1 MSLEYNNIISLGDH
15 CINRILMD
23 ELKKT
28 TNTYPFD
35 WVVHVNQLHDT
46 NVPQNIDMLEELLIN
61 NNIDEI
67 TKKYIGD
74 AINREDKLSNNVWF
88 PHESGTSDEVYE
100 KYKRRFQ
107 RLYDNITR
115 GDVNIYMITTRIKLI
130 EKEYIDKLM
139 NIITKYNTNSKLVF
153 ISGGEHDYMKDYPN
167 IIYKYIPYDAN
178 QFYSYDYTYFR
189 PHIKFYLEN
198 LFAHSNKI

>member
-46 NVPQNIDMLEELLIN
+46 NVPQNIDMLEELLVN
-61 NNIDEI
+61 NNINEI
-67 TKKYIGD
+67 TKKYLGD
-74 AINREDKLSNNVWF
+74 AISREDKLSNNVWF
-88 PHESGTSDEVYE
+88 QHESGTSDEVYE

-130 EKEYIDKLM
+130 EKDYIDKLM

-153 ISGGEHDYMKDYPN
+153 ISGGKHDYMEDYPN
-167 IIYKYIPYDAN
+167 IIYKYIPYDAS
-178 QFYSYDYTYFR
+178 QFYSFDYTYFR
-189 PHIKFYLEN
+189 PHTKFYLEN
-198 LFAHSNKI
+198 LFANSNRI

>member
-46 NVPQNIDMLEELLIN
+46 NVPQNIDMLEELLVN
-61 NNIDEI
+61 NNINEI
-67 TKKYIGD
+67 TKKYLGD
-74 AINREDKLSNNVWF
+74 AISREDKLSNNVWF

-130 EKEYIDKLM
+130 EKDYIDKLM

-153 ISGGEHDYMKDYPN
+153 ISGGKHDYMEDYPN
-167 IIYKYIPYDAN
+167 IIYKYIPYDAS
-178 QFYSYDYTYFR
+178 QFYGFDYTYFR
-189 PHIKFYLEN
+189 PHTKFYLEN
-198 LFAHSNKI
+198 LFANSNRI

>member
-15 CINRILMD
+15 CVNRILMD

-46 NVPQNIDMLEELLIN
+46 NIPQNIDMLEELLIN
-61 NNIDEI
+61 NNVDEV

-107 RLYDNITR
+107 RLYDNITK

-130 EKEYIDKLM
+130 EKEHIDKLM

-167 IIYKYIPYDAN
+167 IIYKYIPYDAS
-178 QFYSYDYTYFR
+178 QFYGYDYSYFR

-198 LFAHSNKI
+198 LFANSNKI

>member
-1 MSLEYNNIISLGDH
+1 MSLEYTNIIPLGDH
-15 CINRILMD
+15 CVNRMLMD

-35 WVVHVNQLHDT
+35 WVVHVDQLYDT
-46 NVPQNIDMLEELLIN
+46 NIPQNIDMLEELLIN

-67 TKKYIGD
+67 TKKYLGD

-88 PHESGTSDEVYE
+88 PHESGTSNEVYE

-107 RLYDNITR
+107 RLYDNITK
-115 GDVNIYMITTRIKLI
+115 GDVNVYMITTRIKLI

-139 NIITKYNTNSKLVF
+139 NIITKYNAKSKLIF
-153 ISGGEHDYMKDYPN
+153 ISGSEHNYMKDYPN
-167 IIYKYIPYDAN
+167 IIYKYIHYDAS
-178 QFYSYDYTYFR
+178 QFYGYDYSYFR

-198 LFAHSNKI
+198 LFANSSKI